1 MPINRHNLNRRYTVI
16 ILCHDQIHM
25 YTQKRPEVKKKKNQN
40 LNLFSSSLKVEKGAY
55 FLKKKKIP
63 HLILVLIREPS
74 LSVLTAD

>member
-1 MPINRHNLNRRYTVI
+1 M
-16 ILCHDQIHM
+16 ILCHDQIHT
-25 YTQKRPEVKKKKNQN
+25 YTQKRPKVKKKKPKTYTY
-40 LNLFSSSLKVEKGAY
+40 FFSSLKVEKGAY